1 MGCADAHALGH
12 AVSDDEPVREAEL
25 RGLAGDELGGAPR
38 PLAWTD
44 FNAEAGLLVEA
55 FVLRNQETCIWPLVE
70 PVEPHGHL
78 PLRLRKPAT
87 CKWDGGKAGRNA
99 DLT

>member
-1 MGCADAHALGH
+1 
-12 AVSDDEPVREAEL
+12 
-25 RGLAGDELGGAPR
+25 LGGASR

-44 FNAEAGLLVEA
+44 FDAEAGFLVEA
-55 FVLRNQETCIWPLVE
+55 FVLRNQETRIWPLVE

-78 PLRLRKPAT
+78 PFRLRTPAMR
-87 CKWDGGKAGRNA
+87 KWDGGKAGRNA